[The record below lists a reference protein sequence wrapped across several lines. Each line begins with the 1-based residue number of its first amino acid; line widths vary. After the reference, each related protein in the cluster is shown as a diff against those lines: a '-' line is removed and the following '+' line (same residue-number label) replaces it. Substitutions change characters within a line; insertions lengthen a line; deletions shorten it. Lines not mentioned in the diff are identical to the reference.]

1 MTYRVACTRL
11 KKPHLSTQVRGALT
25 KGENIADVG
34 GLSLAL
40 DAYKRWSQRQKS
52 AGKEAEKPL
61 PGIPLNVDQTFF
73 VTNAQVTNFCFHENT
88 FHEKYW
94 KIRMCVQFLY
104 EASSALERM

>member
-1 MTYRVACTRL
+1 M
-11 KKPHLSTQVRGALT
+11 PTQVRGAFT

-40 DAYKRWSQRQKS
+40 DAYKRWSARQKS

-61 PGIPLNVDQTFF
+61 PGIPLTIDQTFF

-88 FHEKYW
+88 FLEKYW
-94 KIRMCVQFLY
+94 KNLNMRI
-104 EASSALERM
+104 